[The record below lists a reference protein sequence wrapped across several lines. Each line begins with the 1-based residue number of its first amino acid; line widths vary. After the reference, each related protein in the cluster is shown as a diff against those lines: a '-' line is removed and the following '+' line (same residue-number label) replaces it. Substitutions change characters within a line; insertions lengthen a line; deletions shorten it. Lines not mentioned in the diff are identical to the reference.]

1 MAAHRLRP
9 GPGAQVRS
17 NIVGDQPLDKSLVVR
32 LFRTAADCH
41 DTKWT
46 PVRTPEAKLIAFGS
60 GSAKAVSELIPAWEN
75 TFYADDVVQPEERLL
90 DRERLAASGGRNHSW
105 QHGCGCSW
113 SIELSA
119 AQRTGIS
126 RKIVSRVSV
135 GGACCIAVHQVAM
148 RWHLVDRQG
157 RALGA
162 RRFPEGD
169 GRKPGS
175 GAGADGG
182 PSPEVRQSERGS
194 SVSTVSSA

>member
-119 AQRTGIS
+119 AQRTGFPG
-126 RKIVSRVSV
+126 RLLV
-135 GGACCIAVHQVAM
+135 GS
-148 RWHLVDRQG
+148 
-157 RALGA
+157 ALGA
-162 RRFPEGD
+162 LAASQFTKWLCDGIWLTVKVALSAPADSPRVPGESPGPAPAPMGALPRRS
-169 GRKPGS
+169 GR
-175 GAGADGG
+175 ANVVL
-182 PSPEVRQSERGS
+182 PSPP
-194 SVSTVSSA
+194 